1 MKKGFSSQR
10 TFARQS
16 PVNSPVLP
24 AACLRRASPPP
35 NCNSGKTPV
44 NAVPEGS
51 PFPVSR
57 AAPDSG
63 ATPQGP
69 PYEGLAAIYDF
80 VMRHVDYVSWASYV
94 DTLLRKFGNGPE
106 TLVDLA
112 CGTGNATLEFSKL
125 GYEVS
130 GVDASAAMVAVAQ
143 GKAASIE
150 SEVPFSTGDLR
161 SLEGFGPFDAATCL
175 YDSFNYLMTTEDVGA
190 ALESVAGLL
199 KPEGVF
205 VFDICTERNSLDHFR
220 DVRDAEEGP
229 GFVYTRHSYY
239 DADRRIQYNSFDIG
253 YEDRRV
259 CETHEQRIYEF
270 DEMTDMI
277 AASPLEILGAFD
289 GFCMHPG
296 SDRSDRV
303 HFVLRLPP

>member
-1 MKKGFSSQR
+1 MS
-10 TFARQS
+10 
-16 PVNSPVLP
+16 
-24 AACLRRASPPP
+24 
-35 NCNSGKTPV
+35 
-44 NAVPEGS
+44 AVPESS

-57 AAPDSG
+57 AGPGGG
-63 ATPQGP
+63 AAAQEP

-143 GKAASIE
+143 GKAASVE
-150 SEVPFSTGDLR
+150 SAVPFSTGDLR
-161 SLEGFGPFDAATCL
+161 SLEGLGPFDAATCL
-175 YDSFNYLMTTEDVGA
+175 YDSFNYLTTTEDAGA

-239 DADRRIQYNSFDIG
+239 DADRRIQFNSFDIG

-270 DEMTDMI
+270 EEMAAMV
-277 AASPLEILGAFD
+277 AASRFELLAAFD
-289 GFCMHPG
+289 GFSMHRG

-303 HFVLRLPP
+303 HFVLRLRHRSDAFQ